1 MYEELKN
8 RIEKI
13 EHILNGGAGSG
24 NFGHA
29 GRPGERGGSSSGGS
43 GISKAVATQKK
54 FQDQAKIVQE
64 DIEDRIGQKVK
75 KGEEYT
81 ALDEAS
87 KSRFKEFHGEDG
99 TEYTYDKENGMITKT
114 NPETGDQEVV
124 TKKSGKK
131 GTDFKSEYK
140 VGDEFTKGGT
150 TYKVVDGKNGP
161 HAVSLD
167 GKIDTTLPD
176 QLRHEQTKMV
186 ERLFDTMRDEG
197 IPSTSPRAVAAK
209 ETYGHIQDRA
219 IEKARK
225 GLEASRA
232 PETIKTEVERFLK
245 KIETTDASKSVESYH
260 ETSTGGLKGWA
271 KGNGGLGKPQSTSVQ
286 SEVKELVAELD
297 SLYDRYKIMSTP
309 KGFRK

>member
-1 MYEELKN
+1 MALPNKYGIDKKINSMEGLSAYE
-8 RIEKI
+8 
-13 EHILNGGAGSG
+13 NGGKGSG

-29 GRPGERGGSSSGGS
+29 GRPGKKGGSSSGGFSS
-43 GISKAVATQKK
+43 G
-54 FQDQAKIVQE
+54 E
-64 DIEDRIGQKVK
+64 
-75 KGEEYT
+75 
-81 ALDEAS
+81 
-87 KSRFKEFHGEDG
+87 KE
-99 TEYTYDKENGMITKT
+99 
-114 NPETGDQEVV
+114 
-124 TKKSGKK
+124 
-131 GTDFKSEYK
+131 TDFKSEYK

-167 GKIDTTLPD
+167 GETVTTLPD
-176 QLRHEQTKMV
+176 QLRHEQTKMI
-186 ERLFDTMRDEG
+186 EGLFDTMRDEG

-209 ETYGHIQDRA
+209 ETYSRIQGRA

-232 PETIKTEVERFLK
+232 PEFIKTEVERFLK
-245 KIETTDASKSVESYH
+245 KVETTDASKSVESYH
-260 ETSTGGLKGWA
+260 KTSTGGLKGWA
-271 KGNGGLGKPQSTSVQ
+271 KGNGGLGKPQPTSVQ